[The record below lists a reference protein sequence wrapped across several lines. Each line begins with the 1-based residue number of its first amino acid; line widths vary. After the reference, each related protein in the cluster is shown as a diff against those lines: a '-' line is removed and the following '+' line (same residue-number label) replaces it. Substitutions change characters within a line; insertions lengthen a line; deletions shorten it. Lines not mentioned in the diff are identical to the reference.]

1 MTDNIY
7 NPAKIYK
14 NNYHFK
20 WQMHTHNIS
29 YLLLNWAF
37 GTPVDIETH
46 CQYSLLAYQH
56 GTVCQ
61 VCESLMCAWHF
72 YTTMWPTLLGN
83 SSLSHVCIILT
94 YILRSEFI
102 ERNLPSRLFLNL
114 MRGGGEGDH
123 LKYGCY
129 GRCCKHARAIHGQ
142 EYSTSVHVLGTDGK
156 CVGFYGKYVT
166 GGIIECQMASASY
179 FTD

>member
-1 MTDNIY
+1 MTDAHTQFAFCSMNRKKSHIAFKLSIW
-7 NPAKIYK
+7 NTSRYK
-14 NNYHFK
+14 D
-20 WQMHTHNIS
+20 T
-29 YLLLNWAF
+29 
-37 GTPVDIETH
+37 
-46 CQYSLLAYQH
+46 YQH
-56 GTVCQ
+56 GAVCQ
-61 VCESLMCAWHF
+61 VCESLMCVWHF
-72 YTTMWPTLLGN
+72 YTTMWPTLLGD

-129 GRCCKHARAIHGQ
+129 GRCCRHARAIHGQ
-142 EYSTSVHVLGTDGK
+142 EYSTSVHVLGADGE

-166 GGIIECQMASASY
+166 GGITECQMASASY

>member
-1 MTDNIY
+1 MANAHTTISHLCILY
-7 NPAKIYK
+7 NEPQKKSHIA
-14 NNYHFK
+14 FK
-20 WQMHTHNIS
+20 SIWRHIVS
-29 YLLLNWAF
+29 A
-37 GTPVDIETH
+37 V
-46 CQYSLLAYQH
+46 LLASQH
-56 GTVCQ
+56 GAVCQ

-72 YTTMWPTLLGN
+72 YATMWPTLLGD

-94 YILRSEFI
+94 YILRSECI

-129 GRCCKHARAIHGQ
+129 GRCCRHARAIHGQ
-142 EYSTSVHVLGTDGK
+142 EYSTSVHVLGADGE

-166 GGIIECQMASASY
+166 GGMTECQMAGPSY